1 MGVLAVPGIKCIG
14 CALFGHHAV
23 GQHHDFVRTGYGAH
37 PVGDDKNGF
46 VFYEPGKSLLNGS
59 FVLHIQ
65 TGGGFVQ
72 QNDGRI
78 LQEGAGDGN
87 ALTLTAGKSAAI
99 LADVGVLLVRQ
110 LLGKFLAVCQLCR
123 RKDLLVG
130 GPLASQTDVFQNC
143 VVK

>member
-1 MGVLAVPGIKCIG
+1 M
-14 CALFGHHAV
+14 
-23 GQHHDFVRTGYGAH
+23 
-37 PVGDDKNGF
+37 GDDKNGF

-72 QNDGRI
+72 QDDGRI

-110 LLGKFLAVCQLCR
+110 LFGKFLAVCQLCR